1 MGKGNFMNNY
11 FQRMSVLLVTAFLNH
26 LSQRPWAQTKNLA
39 PLNIL
44 IYRNQSR
51 IWRRTWTNIKGWVQ
65 DNFKDKPPPSII
77 DGQIAAKEGM
87 HRVSSSY
94 YLLNCS

>member
-1 MGKGNFMNNY
+1 MSTCSEFFSFNPVNRWIRMGKGNFMNNY

-51 IWRRTWTNIKGWVQ
+51 I
-65 DNFKDKPPPSII
+65 
-77 DGQIAAKEGM
+77 
-87 HRVSSSY
+87 
-94 YLLNCS
+94 